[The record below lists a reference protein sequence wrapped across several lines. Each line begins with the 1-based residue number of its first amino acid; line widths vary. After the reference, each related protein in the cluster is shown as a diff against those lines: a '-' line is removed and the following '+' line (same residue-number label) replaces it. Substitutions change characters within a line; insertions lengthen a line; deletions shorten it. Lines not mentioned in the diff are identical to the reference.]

1 MLVMIACLSVCSSHS
16 TAVVLVRKMKLLLLL
31 LLLLT
36 TTGWLSCLAAPQTET
51 DEEGWP
57 RRPVEEGLLVQLYNL
72 ESDCL
77 LVMRE
82 R

>member
-16 TAVVLVRKMKLLLLL
+16 TAVVLVRKMKLL

-57 RRPVEEGLLVQLYNL
+57 RRPVEEGLLVQLYNV